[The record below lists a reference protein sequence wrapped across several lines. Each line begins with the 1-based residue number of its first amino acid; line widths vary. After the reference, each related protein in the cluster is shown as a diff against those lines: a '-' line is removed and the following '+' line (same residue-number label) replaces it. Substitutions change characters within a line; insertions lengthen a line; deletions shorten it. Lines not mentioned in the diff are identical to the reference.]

1 MNPVGTALTGL
12 AGRVQVGVVG
22 QVTQLDR
29 FEEFLVRTI
38 DVELAPWVAVAALVG
53 AVGAGAAHAL
63 APGHAKTI
71 TAAYLVGARGRT
83 RDALTIGGIVS
94 GMHTGSVLVLG
105 LVLYAATEGPLTA
118 GRLVPWM
125 TLVSGLLVLAVGV
138 GMVARQVR
146 RRRRRQTHR
155 RDGAHDH
162 GLSQLPDDVRP
173 LSLRGVVIIGLAG
186 GLIPSPSAFLVLAT
200 AIFLDRLLFGLALV
214 AAFSV
219 GLAATIAGVGW
230 FAVRGRDLLA
240 ERRDRSPR
248 MRWIASVVPVAS
260 SVIVVIGGLVL
271 TGLGV
276 LRVI

>member
-1 MNPVGTALTGL
+1 MSPVGTALTGL
-12 AGRVQVGVVG
+12 VGRVQVGVVA

-105 LVLYAATEGPLTA
+105 LVLYAATEGPLTP

-146 RRRRRQTHR
+146 LRRRRQPHG
-155 RDGAHDH
+155 DGAHDH
-162 GLSQLPDDVRP
+162 GLSQLPDDIPP

-186 GLIPSPSAFLVLAT
+186 GLIPSPAAFLVLAT

-230 FAVRGRDLLA
+230 LAIRGRDVLA
-240 ERRDRSPR
+240 DRQRRSPR
-248 MRWIASVVPVAS
+248 LRRIASVVPVAS

>member
-1 MNPVGTALTGL
+1 MIPGDGALVGL
-12 AGRVQVGVVG
+12 AGRLRVGVLG

-29 FEEFLVRTI
+29 FEEFLVRMI
-38 DVELAPWVAVAALVG
+38 DVELAPWVAAAALAG

-71 TAAYLVGARGRT
+71 TAAYLVGARGRP

-105 LVLYAATEGPLTA
+105 LVLYAATEGPLTPD
-118 GRLVPWM
+118 RLVPWM
-125 TLVSGLLVLAVGV
+125 TLASGLLVLAVGAGLV
-138 GMVARQVR
+138 VRQVR
-146 RRRRRQTHR
+146 LRTRRPAGGDR
-155 RDGAHDH
+155 HDH
-162 GLSQLPDDVRP
+162 GLSQLPDHVSP

-200 AIFLDRLLFGLALV
+200 AIFVDRLLFGLALV

-230 FAVRGRDLLA
+230 FAIRGRDLLA
-240 ERRDRSPR
+240 DRQGRSPR
-248 MRWIASVVPVAS
+248 MRWIAAVVPIAS
-260 SVIVVIGGLVL
+260 SVVVAVGGVVL
-271 TGLGV
+271 TTLAV
-276 LRVI
+276 LQMI